1 MNMQEWLKTMD
12 AEDTEHGWTIRY
24 DESPFYVDIDPRG
37 TDRKWEVTLY
47 RESDSRE
54 LDDIEIDSTI
64 GYLPVVAFFVQY
76 TAKEL
81 MQGFQF
87 ADEKA
92 NEITGE
98 AIKKVNSL
106 LSIEYPWVRA
116 PDVPILEEEELA
128 NAMQKYAAAWIRNN
142 VKNEG

>member
-12 AEDTEHGWTIRY
+12 AEDTEHGWIIY
-24 DESPFYVDIDPRG
+24 YEDSPFYVDIDPRG
-37 TDRKWEVTLY
+37 TDRKWEVTLC
-47 RESDSRE
+47 RSTE
-54 LDDIEIDSTI
+54 LDDEELDSVI
-64 GYLPVVAFFVQY
+64 GDLPVVAFFVQY

-81 MQGFQF
+81 IAGFEF
-87 ADEKA
+87 ANEKA
-92 NEITGE
+92 IEITGE
-98 AIKKVNSL
+98 TIKKVNSL

-128 NAMQKYAAAWIRNN
+128 NAMQKYAAAWINNN